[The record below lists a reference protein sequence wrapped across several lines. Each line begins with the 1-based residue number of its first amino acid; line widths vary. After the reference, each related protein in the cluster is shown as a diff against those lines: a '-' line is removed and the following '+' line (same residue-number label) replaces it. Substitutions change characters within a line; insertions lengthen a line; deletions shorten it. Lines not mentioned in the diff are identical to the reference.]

1 MAFVGPSF
9 PEKINA
15 LIAFDDLTL
24 VSAGKTIYVVDR
36 NIIVSKI
43 ELKKE
48 TVSSL
53 AVFGDVIVASGQS
66 SIYLFDINNYG
77 KIQ

>member
-9 PEKINA
+9 PEKIDA
-15 LIAFDDLTL
+15 LITFDDLTI
-24 VSAGKTIYVVDR
+24 VSSGKTIFVVDR

-48 TVSSL
+48 TVTSL

-66 SIYLFDINNYG
+66 SIYLFDLNNYG
-77 KIQ
+77 NI

>member
-9 PEKINA
+9 PEKITA
-15 LIAFDDLTL
+15 LIAFDDLTF

-36 NIIVSKI
+36 NVIVSKI

-53 AVFGDVIVASGQS
+53 AVFGDVLVASGHS
-66 SIYLFDINNYG
+66 SIYIFDINNYG
-77 KIQ
+77 NF